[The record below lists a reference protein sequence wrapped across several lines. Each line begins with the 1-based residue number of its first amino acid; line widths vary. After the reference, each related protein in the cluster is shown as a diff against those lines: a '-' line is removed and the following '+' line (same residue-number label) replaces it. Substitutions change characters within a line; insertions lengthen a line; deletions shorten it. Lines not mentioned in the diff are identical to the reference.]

1 MQISLR
7 FVLLLPILAW
17 LPVRMCG
24 QQIVVNNQGERIVVF
39 PDGSWRLMTPSDS
52 VYMQKDTASMAADA
66 WIDSAGTD
74 ALEPWPALLR
84 RIDSEYAAAQAAFRM
99 ATNLQFKAAEA
110 NRNAQENAALL
121 SPEQRQGFEDAYT
134 SSVERLARARKRE
147 KTIGGIQADAKRV
160 SGDMPVPGSKPFDR
174 LQADLSAYLDT
185 YVPGAPPLREPGPSP
200 EMESVTNSRD
210 VEERSAARKPGCTL
224 TRDAVDPMTGF
235 RMRETALQPLFF
247 HTDPELRPFF
257 KNKDLITCRASFSGN
272 GPSTTLLLTFEIAS
286 ANSQASF
293 GGIAQGALLRLKLMD
308 GNLLTL
314 YNQANDRGRIDAYSG
329 HTVFTARYP
338 IGREE
343 LRQLEQAELD
353 KIRVLWIAGY
363 EDYEIIY
370 TDCIRDQLACLA
382 AE

>member
-1 MQISLR
+1 MQMPLR
-7 FVLLLPILAW
+7 IILLLTIMPL
-17 LPVRMCG
+17 LPPQLYA
-24 QQIVVNNQGERIVVF
+24 QQIVVNNQGERIVVY
-39 PDGSWRLMTPSDS
+39 PDGSWRVMTPADS
-52 VYMQKDTASMAADA
+52 VYLQKDTASMPPDARVDTAGAD
-66 WIDSAGTD
+66 T
-74 ALEPWPALLR
+74 LEPWPALLR
-84 RIDSEYAAAQAAFRM
+84 RIDHEYAAAQAAFRL

-121 SPEQRQGFEDAYT
+121 SPEQRQGFEDAYAA
-134 SSVERLARARKRE
+134 SVERLARARKRE
-147 KTIGGIQADAKRV
+147 KAIAAIHADAQRV
-160 SGDMPVPGSKPFDR
+160 SGDIPGPGSKSFER
-174 LQADLSAYLDT
+174 LRINLSDYLDT
-185 YVPGAPPLREPGPSP
+185 YLPGAPALSGSGPP
-200 EMESVTNSRD
+200 DENENVVNVR
-210 VEERSAARKPGCTL
+210 EERDRSSTRTPACTL
-224 TRDAVDPMTGF
+224 SRDAVDPMTGF
-235 RMRETALQPLFF
+235 RVRETTLQPLFF

-257 KNKDLITCRASFSGN
+257 KNKDLITCRASLTGN
-272 GPSTTLLLTFEIAS
+272 GPSTTLMLTFEIAS

-308 GNLLTL
+308 GSLLTL

-353 KIRVLWIAGY
+353 KVRVLWIAGY